1 MSEREQFLAVI
12 RQVAWNEETPR
23 LVYADWLDDQGEHE
37 EAERQRRYIP
47 SVRWLRAFAA
57 RHADDFPGWDYDD
70 EGNGRYDEA
79 VGYEHLIE
87 FLTKHTDGNHF
98 LGWDTPYDFADYSD
112 ELWGHFETVT
122 GLTAP
127 AGEYRREMPPFRCA
141 C

>member
-1 MSEREQFLAVI
+1 MGEREQFLAVI
-12 RQVAWNEETPR
+12 REVAWDEETPR

-57 RHADDFPGWDYDD
+57 RHADAFPGDSNIYDD
-70 EGNGRYDEA
+70 ADEEKNRYD
-79 VGYEHLIE
+79 HLVE

-98 LGWDTPYDFADYSD
+98 LGWDTPYGFADYSD

-122 GLTAP
+122 GLAAP